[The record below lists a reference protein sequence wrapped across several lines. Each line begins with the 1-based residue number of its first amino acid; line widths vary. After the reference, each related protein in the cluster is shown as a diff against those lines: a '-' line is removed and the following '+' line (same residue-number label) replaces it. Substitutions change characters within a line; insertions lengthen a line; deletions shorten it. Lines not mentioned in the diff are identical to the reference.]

1 MPSDVDVFLFG
12 ILGFKIEGF
21 LLLRI
26 NWEFTNILYLENCIA
41 VVEEEVVMIEEKVE
55 HPQAGLK
62 EKAENP
68 QAGLKEKV
76 QNPQVELKDRSAEFE
91 VDNAVFSIV

>member
-1 MPSDVDVFLFG
+1 MLMSFLFD

-21 LLLRI
+21 LLPRI
-26 NWEFTNILYLENCIA
+26 NWKFTNILYLEDCIA
-41 VVEEEVVMIEEKVE
+41 VVEEEVVMIEEKVSNTQAGLKE
-55 HPQAGLK
+55 KAKNPQAGLK

-68 QAGLKEKV
+68 Q
-76 QNPQVELKDRSAEFE
+76 VEIKDRSAEFE

>member
-1 MPSDVDVFLFG
+1 MLMSFLFD

-21 LLLRI
+21 LLPRI
-26 NWEFTNILYLENCIA
+26 NWKFTNILYLEDCIA
-41 VVEEEVVMIEEKVE
+41 VVEEEVVMIEEKVSNT
-55 HPQAGLK
+55 QAGLK

-68 QAGLKEKV
+68 Q
-76 QNPQVELKDRSAEFE
+76 VEIKDRSAEFE